1 MVSTLLSLVDEGCL
15 QAERFAR
22 MRVHLDWVQYKQ
34 NFREPVLTLQTAGE
48 QPEGP
53 ASIEIRIDSRQVTQ
67 GSLREPLK
75 RALQLAEPGSTER
88 PDRIYLEEF
97 QSFRTS
103 VAWEFNRLY
112 WQRLKDWEHATG
124 KSYEKALPG
133 GQSDGNRPE
142 AINDS
147 VSDLWTLLRE
157 LDSKNQ
163 LPAEIF
169 LLEIGV
175 GTGIRAGLFLDRFR
189 DLDKEKGSNYYP
201 RLRFL
206 LGDYSLSTLERSR
219 PAVQSHVD
227 LCSFIALD
235 ALDPLRTLSFLRH
248 KILYVHLTNTYDNL
262 PDEEVVWRNGRI
274 YWVQVRTYI
283 SAADA
288 ARIGGDCDVPE
299 ADIPRTV
306 KRLLEVGADALPD
319 RAKGMRFWMEI

>member
-1 MVSTLLSLVDEGCL
+1 MT
-15 QAERFAR
+15 
-22 MRVHLDWVQYKQ
+22 
-34 NFREPVLTLQTAGE
+34 P
-48 QPEGP
+48 
-53 ASIEIRIDSRQVTQ
+53 
-67 GSLREPLK
+67 GSLRDPLK
-75 RALQLAEPGSTER
+75 RTLELSNPGSTEG

-97 QSFRTS
+97 QSFRS
-103 VAWEFNRLY
+103 SIAWEFNRLY
-112 WQRLKDWEHATG
+112 WQRLKDWENATG

-133 GQSDGNRPE
+133 GKSDGNRPE
-142 AINDS
+142 AITDS
-147 VSDLWTLLRE
+147 VSDLWARLQE

-175 GTGIRAGLFLDRFR
+175 GMGIRAGMFLIAFAISIKRR
-189 DLDKEKGSNYYP
+189 VRTIIRAYS
-201 RLRFL
+201 FL
-206 LGDYSLSTLERSR
+206 LGDYSLATLERSR

-274 YWVQVRTYI
+274 YWVQVRAYI

-288 ARIGGDCDVPE
+288 ARIGRDCDVAE
-299 ADIPRTV
+299 ADLPRTV
-306 KRLLEVGADALPD
+306 KRLLEVGAEALPD
-319 RAKGMRFWMEI
+319 RAKGMRFWMEIWNAMRTRSGWKTCWICRTLPSRPG